1 MDGPCAVSFSFVSHV
16 LSGKR
21 KEGGKE
27 NGRTEGN
34 ESKMESTRRKQ
45 RMAVNCRLVY
55 QILNWAFSSFLLQKP
70 NSIIKSHIMLAKL
83 KCSENNFPGS

>member
-1 MDGPCAVSFSFVSHV
+1 MSHI

-34 ESKMESTRRKQ
+34 ENKMESARRKQ
-45 RMAVNCRLVY
+45 RMAVNCHLVY
-55 QILNWAFSSFLLQKP
+55 HMLILGFSSFSLQKP
-70 NSIIKSHIMLAKL
+70 NTIIKSPIMLAKL
-83 KCSENNFPGS
+83 KCSENNFPRSQIF